1 MVSET
6 AMLSFHSVSWQVESL
21 LKVFMKNFDQEVAER
36 LKANEESLAL
46 SSAADNFVRESTLPK
61 YSYNFYWM
69 GRPIIQ
75 YPQDIVV
82 MQEIIWRSA
91 PDLIIETGVAHGG
104 SCIFYASMLHLLN
117 LQDRH
122 PSFPHTGSKN
132 SRKVVAIDVEIRSH
146 NRLAIESHPL

>member
-91 PDLIIETGVAHGG
+91 PDLIIETGVAHGR

-117 LQDRH
+117 LQDLLRY
-122 PSFPHTGSKN
+122 
-132 SRKVVAIDVEIRSH
+132 
-146 NRLAIESHPL
+146 L